1 MKKAA
6 AYIALAAGALGF
18 AWAAQ
23 EYHAFRYCA
32 ATAIVLIGL
41 YILFRPHTPTK
52 AETIAQFESL
62 KREQARLTDL
72 QEKAHQ
78 ERWSADAQ
86 ASVARNLA
94 EVEQRLAVY
103 H

>member
-6 AYIALAAGALGF
+6 AYLALAAGAIAF
-18 AWAAQ
+18 ASAVQ
-23 EYHAFRYCA
+23 EYRAFGYFA
-32 ATAIVLIGL
+32 AAAIVLIGL
-41 YILFRPHTPTK
+41 FVLFRPHTPTK

-72 QEKAHQ
+72 QEKARQ

-94 EVEQRLAVY
+94 EVERRLAVY